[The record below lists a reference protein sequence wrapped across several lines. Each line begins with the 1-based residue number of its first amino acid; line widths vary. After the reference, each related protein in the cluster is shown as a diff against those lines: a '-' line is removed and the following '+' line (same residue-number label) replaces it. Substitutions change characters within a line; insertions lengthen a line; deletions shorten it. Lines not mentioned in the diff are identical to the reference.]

1 MSPTRNSDRER
12 LSPTRKPASP
22 KLSICIPKSIPEEHM
37 TVQQPVQPVQRNVSP
52 CVLDR
57 GRPIVRSKST
67 KSLKKDSDLI
77 DYATLPTGLL
87 PADATIVMPYCEKE
101 ILRKQ
106 ASSQAE
112 RFEILGTKHV
122 NNLSKELRNL
132 DERCDYLRKTYK
144 SLRAGRQKLHSRA
157 LNYLK
162 SDASFSKERLLK
174 QEEALVELDRAID
187 DWAFKLERAE
197 NRRLR
202 VRQKLLEHVA
212 ASMMLNLGGAEPQHT
227 GYSTPPHSG
236 GHAPVTP
243 EPLRVDRKDIESIK
257 IYADTQVLSLFSDIE
272 LAIGRMCETTC

>member
-1 MSPTRNSDRER
+1 MSPNRNSDREKF
-12 LSPTRKPASP
+12 SPTRKPGSP
-22 KLSICIPKSIPEEHM
+22 KLSICIPKAIPEEYL
-37 TVQQPVQPVQRNVSP
+37 PVLPVQRNQSP
-52 CVLDR
+52 VHADR
-57 GRPIVRSKST
+57 GRTIVRAKSI
-67 KSLKKDSDLI
+67 KSMKEELI
-77 DYATLPTGLL
+77 EYATLPTGLL
-87 PADATIVMPYCEKE
+87 PADATIVMPQFEKE
-101 ILRKQ
+101 SLRKQ

-112 RFEILGTKHV
+112 RFEILGSKHV
-122 NNLSKELRNL
+122 NSLSKELRNL

-144 SLRAGRQKLHSRA
+144 SLRAGRQKLHSRV

-162 SDASFSKERLLK
+162 SDANFSKDRLLK
-174 QEEALVELDRAID
+174 QEESLVELDRAID

-212 ASMMLNLGGAEPQHT
+212 ASMMLNIGGAVQEPQLIP

-236 GHAPVTP
+236 GGRSIITP

-272 LAIGRMCETTC
+272 SAIGRMCETSC

>member
-1 MSPTRNSDRER
+1 M
-12 LSPTRKPASP
+12 
-22 KLSICIPKSIPEEHM
+22 
-37 TVQQPVQPVQRNVSP
+37 PVQPVQQHTSP
-52 CVLDR
+52 GVLDR
-57 GRPIVRSKST
+57 GRPIVRSRST
-67 KSLKKDSDLI
+67 KTMKDELT

-87 PADATIVMPYCEKE
+87 PADATIVMPHLEKE
-101 ILRKQ
+101 TLRKQ

-122 NNLSKELRNL
+122 NTLSKELRNL

-144 SLRAGRQKLHSRA
+144 SLRAGRQKLHSRV

-162 SDASFSKERLLK
+162 SEAHFSKDRLLK

-212 ASMMLNLGGAEPQHT
+212 ASMMLNIGGPTHEHT

-236 GHAPVTP
+236 GHAPITP
-243 EPLRVDRKDIESIK
+243 EPLKVDRKDIESIK
-257 IYADTQVLSLFSDIE
+257 IYADTQVLSLFTDIE